1 MLLWVTVM
9 IQRRPYPSDI
19 SRGQFDAVRCHLG
32 CFRRRTRP
40 RTHDLYDVFCGV
52 LYVLKTGSQWRAL
65 PHDFPPHHTVYTY
78 FRQWAAKPH
87 DNQPS
92 LLETL
97 LDSLVSAE
105 REAAGRAKKT
115 PY

>member
-1 MLLWVTVM
+1 M
-9 IQRRPYPSDI
+9 IQCRPYPGDI
-19 SRGQFDAVRCHLG
+19 SRGQFDAVRCHLE

-65 PHDFPPHHTVYTY
+65 PHDFPPHPTVYTY

-105 REAAGRAKKT
+105 REAAGRAKKP

>member
-1 MLLWVTVM
+1 M

-19 SRGQFDAVRCHLG
+19 SREQFDAVRCHLE

-65 PHDFPPHHTVYTY
+65 PHDFH
-78 FRQWAAKPH
+78 
-87 DNQPS
+87 QPS

-105 REAAGRAKKT
+105 REAAGRTKKP